1 VTSPVLSTAAGHLS
15 NLGTGRVRHF
25 LRDDDLSPGEQASV
39 LALAAELKSDRFASQ
54 VLAGPRAVAVLFDK
68 PSLRTRVSFA
78 VGIAE
83 LGGYP
88 LVIDA
93 QGTHSG
99 RGESVPDMTRV
110 LASQVAAIVW
120 RTFGQDRVEEMAAAS
135 SVPVINALTDQ
146 FHPCQ
151 VLADLLTIQ
160 GAFGRLAGLALTF
173 LGDGSSNMARSYLL
187 GGATAGLHVRICA
200 PEPYWPAADVVAA
213 AAAIAGRTGGSVTVS
228 ADPQDASKGADVLAT
243 DVWTSMGQEGQ
254 EDARTGAMAGYQ
266 LDAAKLAVASPACRV
281 LHCLPAHRGEEIA
294 AEVMDGP
301 ASLVFEQAEN
311 RLHAQKA
318 LLCFVLG
325 ASGRA
330 GTSAGRDEH

>member
-1 VTSPVLSTAAGHLS
+1 MTSPGAAVAS
-15 NLGTGRVRHF
+15 AVRHF
-25 LRDDDLSPGEQASV
+25 ARDDDLSPAEQAEV
-39 LALAAELKSDRFASQ
+39 LALAAELKADRFARQ
-54 VLAGPRAVAVLFDK
+54 PLAGPRAVAVLFDK

-93 QGTHSG
+93 QATHAG
-99 RGESVPDMTRV
+99 RGEPVQDVARV

-120 RTFGQDRVEEMAAAS
+120 RTFGQDQLDELAAAS
-135 SVPVINALTDQ
+135 SVPVINALTNR

-151 VLADLLTIQ
+151 VLADLLTIR
-160 GAFGRLAGLALTF
+160 AAYGRLTGLTLAF
-173 LGDGSSNMARSYLL
+173 LGDGSSNMAHSYLL

-200 PEPYWPAADVVAA
+200 PEAYWPAADVLAA
-213 AAAIAGRTGGSVTVS
+213 AAAVAHRTGGSVAVS
-228 ADPQDASKGADVLAT
+228 ADPQDACKGADVLAT

-254 EDARTGAMAGYQ
+254 EGARTGAMAGYR
-266 LDAAKLAVASPACRV
+266 LDAEKLALASPDCRV
-281 LHCLPAHRGEEIA
+281 LHCLPAHRGEEIT
-294 AEVMDGP
+294 AEVIDGP

-318 LLCFVLG
+318 LLCFLLG
-325 ASGRA
+325 GAASEPA
-330 GTSAGRDEH
+330 GGPR